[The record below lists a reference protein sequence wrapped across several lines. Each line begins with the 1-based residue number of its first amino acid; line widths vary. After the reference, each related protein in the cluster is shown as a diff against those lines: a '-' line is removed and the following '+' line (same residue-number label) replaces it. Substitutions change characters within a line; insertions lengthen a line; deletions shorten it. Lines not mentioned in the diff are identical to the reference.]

1 MGRRLREEEVMTIG
15 VLHERGCSNRAIA
28 RTLGVNEKAVRYR
41 LGRLRGG
48 VRDGRRDK
56 PFRAEAVA
64 EAIAHWFSLQQRGIN
79 LQLLYE
85 YLVAEH
91 RYEGSYKSVQRYVR
105 RHYPRPKLRTRGR
118 VETPP
123 GAQGQADW
131 GAFPR
136 VRIAGE
142 EIDLLAFHLVLS
154 HSRAEAVLWSE
165 TKDQLAW
172 LAVHNRAFERLGGVP
187 AVVRVDNESTAIAT
201 GAGPWGQVTVA
212 YRSYADALRFHVDA
226 TRPRQPQ
233 EKGKVERR
241 IRGHRQGFDP
251 RGEEWSNVET
261 LQGWTDARVEASMQR
276 RTCPA
281 TGTSVWEAWEA
292 EKHHL
297 GRLPHPLPEPFDLS
311 VQRRVGH
318 DATVRF
324 EGRTYSVPFRLAETV
339 VEVRGCARVVQVWA
353 EGRVVAEH
361 PRHSRERIWI
371 DPAHYEGPST
381 DRVAAPV
388 PLGKMGRR
396 LQEIWA
402 MAPEQRPIDLYADLA
417 GVAR

>member
-1 MGRRLREEEVMTIG
+1 MG
-15 VLHERGCSNRAIA
+15 
-28 RTLGVNEKAVRYR
+28 
-41 LGRLRGG
+41 GG
-48 VRDGRRDK
+48 TR

-64 EAIAHWFSLQQRGIN
+64 EAIAHWFSLQRRGIN

-91 RYEGSYKSVQRYVR
+91 GYEGSYKSVQRYVR
-105 RHYPRPKLRTRGR
+105 RHYPRPKLRTRRR

-136 VRIAGE
+136 VRIGGE
-142 EIDLLAFHLVLS
+142 ELDLLAFHLVLS
-154 HSRAEAVLWSE
+154 HSRAEAVVWSE

-201 GAGPWGQVTVA
+201 GAGPWGEVTVA
-212 YRSYADALRFHVDA
+212 YQSYADALRFHVDA

-251 RGEEWSNVET
+251 RGEEWSSIEA

-292 EKHHL
+292 EKRHL
-297 GRLPHPLPEPFDLS
+297 GPLPHPLPEPFDLS
-311 VQRRVGH
+311 VQRRVGR

-324 EGRTYSVPFRLAETV
+324 EGRTYSVPFRLAATV

-361 PRHSRERIWI
+361 PRRSRERIWI